1 MFFIRLILELR
12 RKGALL
18 RPVGLTVGLTVGTL
32 AAACCAEG
40 RAGAEPAAS
49 QNVAVS
55 IGQVKTAKGQVFL
68 LRAQARRP
76 LQVGDLLQEH
86 DVIETGSDGGV
97 GITFTD
103 NSLISAG
110 PRSRLS
116 LDSYR
121 FDSMAFSGSFLAS
134 LKRGTLAV
142 ISGDITRRTPGA
154 MKIRTPRA
162 ILGVR
167 GTEFLVRAEEP

>member
-1 MFFIRLILELR
+1 MVSMLHILAR
-12 RKGALL
+12 RRTRILVAI
-18 RPVGLTVGLTVGTL
+18 VGSLVATCG
-32 AAACCAEG
+32 AAAPA
-40 RAGAEPAAS
+40 AAEP
-49 QNVAVS
+49 VAPANATVS
-55 IGQVKTAKGQVFL
+55 IGQVKTVRGAVFL
-68 LRAQARRP
+68 LRGQTRRP
-76 LQVGDLLQEH
+76 VQVGDLVQEH

-110 PRSRLS
+110 PRSQLS

-121 FDSMAFSGSFLAS
+121 FDSMAFSGGFLAS

-142 ISGDITRRTPGA
+142 ISGDITRHTPGA

>member
-1 MFFIRLILELR
+1 MSFTHAILALR
-12 RKGALL
+12 R
-18 RPVGLTVGLTVGTL
+18 
-32 AAACCAEG
+32 EG
-40 RAGAEPAAS
+40 RRFVSAGSLAVACMVAEPAFAEPP
-49 QNVAVS
+49 QDQHAPVN

-68 LRAQARRP
+68 LRAQSRRP
-76 LQVGDLLQEH
+76 LQVGEFVQEH

-110 PRSRLS
+110 PRSQLS
-116 LDSYR
+116 LDNYR
-121 FDSMAFSGSFLAS
+121 FDSTAFSGSFLAS

-167 GTEFLVRAEEP
+167 GTEFLVRAEVP

>member
-1 MFFIRLILELR
+1 MTFPRSIQERCRASVL
-12 RKGALL
+12 
-18 RPVGLTVGLTVGTL
+18 VLTVESVALAGL
-32 AAACCAEG
+32 AAG
-40 RAGAEPAAS
+40 PVRAEPAAP

-55 IGQVKTAKGQVFL
+55 IGQVKTARGEVFL
-68 LRAQARRP
+68 LRGTERRP
-76 LQVGDLLQEH
+76 LQAGELVQEH
-86 DVIETGSDGGV
+86 DAIETGPDGGV

-103 NSLISAG
+103 NSIISAG

-134 LKRGTLAV
+134 LLRGTLAV
-142 ISGDITRRTPGA
+142 VSGDITRRTPGA

-167 GTEFLVRAEEP
+167 GTEFVVRTEEP

>member
-1 MFFIRLILELR
+1 MSFFRSIQAGCRARL
-12 RKGALL
+12 LL
-18 RPVGLTVGLTVGTL
+18 WTVGSLALTGS
-32 AAACCAEG
+32 AAGPA
-40 RAGAEPAAS
+40 RAEPAAAPS
-49 QNVAVS
+49 APVS
-55 IGQVKTAKGQVFL
+55 IGQVKTVRGQVFL
-68 LRAQARRP
+68 LRGTERRP
-76 LQVGDLLQEH
+76 LQAGDAVQEH

-110 PRSRLS
+110 PQSRLS

-134 LKRGTLAV
+134 LLRGTMAV

-167 GTEFLVRAEEP
+167 GTEFVVRTEEP

>member
-1 MFFIRLILELR
+1 MAFFRSLAPPLR
-12 RKGALL
+12 GSL
-18 RPVGLTVGLTVGTL
+18 RVLTAGCLTL
-32 AAACCAEG
+32 FFFAARPARAESAAA
-40 RAGAEPAAS
+40 PA
-49 QNVAVS
+49 VAVS
-55 IGQVKTAKGQVFL
+55 IGQVKNARGQVFL
-68 LRAQARRP
+68 LRGQERRP
-76 LQVGDLLQEH
+76 LQAGEAVQEH
-86 DVIETGSDGGV
+86 DVIETGPDGGV

-134 LKRGTLAV
+134 LLRGTLAV
-142 ISGDITRRTPGA
+142 VSGDITRRTPGA
-154 MKIRTPRA
+154 MKIRTPRT

-167 GTEFLVRAEEP
+167 GTEFVVATEEP

>member
-1 MFFIRLILELR
+1 MLVWTVE
-12 RKGALL
+12 ALA
-18 RPVGLTVGLTVGTL
+18 L
-32 AAACCAEG
+32 ACLSADPA
-40 RAGAEPAAS
+40 RAEPAAPPS
-49 QNVAVS
+49 VAVS
-55 IGQVKTAKGQVFL
+55 IGQVKTARGQVFL
-68 LRAQARRP
+68 VRGTERRP
-76 LQVGDLLQEH
+76 LQAGDLVQEH
-86 DVIETGSDGGV
+86 DVIETGPDGGV
-97 GITFTD
+97 GVTFTD

-110 PRSRLS
+110 PQSRLS

-134 LKRGTLAV
+134 LLRGTMAV

-167 GTEFLVRAEEP
+167 GTEFLVRTEEP

>member
-1 MFFIRLILELR
+1 M
-12 RKGALL
+12 LL
-18 RPVGLTVGLTVGTL
+18 WTVGSLALTCL
-32 AAACCAEG
+32 AADPARG
-40 RAGAEPAAS
+40 EPAAAA
-49 QNVAVS
+49 NLAVS
-55 IGQVKTAKGQVFL
+55 IGQVKTTRGQVFL
-68 LRAQARRP
+68 VRGTERRP
-76 LQVGDLLQEH
+76 LQAGDLVQEH
-86 DVIETGSDGGV
+86 DVIETGADGAVGV
-97 GITFTD
+97 TFTD

-110 PRSRLS
+110 PQSRLA

-134 LKRGTLAV
+134 LLRGTIAV

-167 GTEFLVRAEEP
+167 GTEFLVRTEEP

>member
-1 MFFIRLILELR
+1 MSFFRSLQAGCR
-12 RKGALL
+12 ACLL
-18 RPVGLTVGLTVGTL
+18 LGTVGPLALTCLPVDP
-32 AAACCAEG
+32 A
-40 RAGAEPAAS
+40 RAEPAAAPS
-49 QNVAVS
+49 AAVS
-55 IGQVKTAKGQVFL
+55 IGQVKSARGQVFL
-68 LRAQARRP
+68 VRGTERRP
-76 LQVGDLLQEH
+76 LQAGDMVQEH
-86 DVIETGSDGGV
+86 DIIETGTDGAVGV
-97 GITFTD
+97 TFTD

-110 PRSRLS
+110 PQSRLS

-134 LKRGTLAV
+134 LLRGTMAV

-167 GTEFLVRAEEP
+167 GTEFVLRTEEP

>member
-1 MFFIRLILELR
+1 MSFFRSIQEGCRAR
-12 RKGALL
+12 MLL
-18 RPVGLTVGLTVGTL
+18 WTVGSL
-32 AAACCAEG
+32 ALACFAAGPA
-40 RAGAEPAAS
+40 RAEPAAAAS
-49 QNVAVS
+49 VAVS
-55 IGQVKTAKGQVFL
+55 IGQVKSARGQVFL
-68 LRAQARRP
+68 LRGTERRP
-76 LQVGDLLQEH
+76 LQAGDLVQEH
-86 DVIETGSDGGV
+86 DVIETGPDGGV

-110 PRSRLS
+110 PQSRLS

-134 LKRGTLAV
+134 LLRGTMAV

-167 GTEFLVRAEEP
+167 GTEFVVRTEEP

>member
-1 MFFIRLILELR
+1 MSFFRSIQAGCRARVLLWTVE
-12 RKGALL
+12 ALAL
-18 RPVGLTVGLTVGTL
+18 TCLPAGL
-32 AAACCAEG
+32 A
-40 RAGAEPAAS
+40 RAEPAALP
-49 QNVAVS
+49 NVAVS
-55 IGQVKTAKGQVFL
+55 IGQVKTARGQVFL
-68 LRAQARRP
+68 VRGTERRP
-76 LQVGDLLQEH
+76 LQAGDLVQEH
-86 DVIETGSDGGV
+86 DVIETGPDGGV
-97 GITFTD
+97 GVTFTD

-110 PRSRLS
+110 PQSRIS

-134 LKRGTLAV
+134 LLRGTMAV

-167 GTEFLVRAEEP
+167 GTEFLVRTEEP

>member
-1 MFFIRLILELR
+1 MPFIHAILELR
-12 RKGALL
+12 RKGTLL
-18 RPVGLTVGLTVGTL
+18 VAAGAL
-32 AAACCAEG
+32 AATCGSAAPARAESTAAQEAA
-40 RAGAEPAAS
+40 AG
-49 QNVAVS
+49 

-68 LRAQARRP
+68 LRAQTRRP

-86 DVIETGSDGGV
+86 DIIETGSDGGV